1 MQINH
6 LYFGGNLTAKP
17 ELKVLPSG
25 VPVVQFSIASN
36 RKWKDKNGVEKEE
49 VEFGNCV
56 IFGKQA
62 EVFSQYAVKGQ
73 TFLIEGRIQT
83 RNWDDKD
90 TGKKMY
96 RTEIIVERFHFGQK
110 PKGAEDNRQENN
122 TADWGMDFATPPE
135 PKKKSKIEEN
145 LGSIDYGEPINPDDI
160 PF

>member
-6 LYFGGNLTAKP
+6 IYFGGNLTAKP
-17 ELKVLPSG
+17 ELKTLQNG
-25 VPVVQFSIASN
+25 TAVVQFSIASN
-36 RKWKDKNGVEKEE
+36 RSWKDKDGVEQEA

-62 EVFSQYAVKGQ
+62 ETFCKYAVKGQ

-96 RTEIIVERFHFGQK
+96 RTEILVERFHFGQK
-110 PKGAEDNRQENN
+110 PKGAEDNRQENAS
-122 TADWGMDFATPPE
+122 ADWGMDFATPPE
-135 PKKKSKIEEN
+135 PEAKPKKEKPT
-145 LGSIDYGEPINPDDI
+145 IDFGEAMNPDDI